1 MLGATQIPPPYVRCI
16 IEKTAKFV
24 CKHGLEIENRI
35 IASNV
40 KNARFNSENQHGVE
54 ANDDAATGA
63 QPDPLAQLM
72 TPPEEDYTVI
82 LPDGITDEDL
92 DTVNLTVRVVARK
105 GKSFLVELT
114 RGEINNYP
122 QSYSKNLIHSMFDCF
137 DALVDTSSAII
148 PGGDRIGVSLG
159 SHRPTVILK
168 LLCLVEKKR
177 TKGSQV
183 MQSDVNPHT
192 AGRAVGCRIVF
203 GRYSKLRL
211 SSVIAKFTL

>member
-24 CKHGLEIENRI
+24 CKHGLEI

-40 KNARFNSENQHGVE
+40 KNARFKFLSSSDPYHAFYKRKLYEYQAQNQHGVE

-82 LPDGITDEDL
+82 LPDGITVEDL

-148 PGGDRIGVSLG
+148 VKIACF
-159 SHRPTVILK
+159 ILFSFF
-168 LLCLVEKKR
+168 LLCL
-177 TKGSQV
+177 
-183 MQSDVNPHT
+183 
-192 AGRAVGCRIVF
+192 
-203 GRYSKLRL
+203 
-211 SSVIAKFTL
+211 SVTLGVILLFKM

>member
-40 KNARFNSENQHGVE
+40 KNARFKFLSSSDPYHAFYKRKLYEYQ
-54 ANDDAATGA
+54 A
-63 QPDPLAQLM
+63 QKINMESKLMTMLLQLM

-122 QSYSKNLIHSMFDCF
+122 QSYSKNLIHKESRLGACMS
-137 DALVDTSSAII
+137 VDPWQI
-148 PGGDRIGVSLG
+148 
-159 SHRPTVILK
+159 
-168 LLCLVEKKR
+168 
-177 TKGSQV
+177 
-183 MQSDVNPHT
+183 
-192 AGRAVGCRIVF
+192 
-203 GRYSKLRL
+203 
-211 SSVIAKFTL
+211 

>member
-1 MLGATQIPPPYVRCI
+1 MLGATQIPPPYVRCT

-40 KNARFNSENQHGVE
+40 KNARFKFLSSSDPYHAFYKHKLYAYQAQNQQGVE

-63 QPDPLAQLM
+63 QPGPLAQLM

-114 RGEINNYP
+114 RGEINNYH
-122 QSYSKNLIHSMFDCF
+122 QSYSKNLIYSMFDCF

-148 PGGDRIGVSLG
+148 VKIGCF
-159 SHRPTVILK
+159 ILFSFF
-168 LLCLVEKKR
+168 LLCL
-177 TKGSQV
+177 
-183 MQSDVNPHT
+183 
-192 AGRAVGCRIVF
+192 
-203 GRYSKLRL
+203 
-211 SSVIAKFTL
+211 SVTLGVILLFKM

>member
-1 MLGATQIPPPYVRCI
+1 KMLGATQIPPPYVRCI

-24 CKHGLEIENRI
+24 CKHG
-35 IASNV
+35 
-40 KNARFNSENQHGVE
+40 SENQHGVE

-148 PGGDRIGVSLG
+148 V
-159 SHRPTVILK
+159 K
-168 LLCLVEKKR
+168 
-177 TKGSQV
+177 
-183 MQSDVNPHT
+183 
-192 AGRAVGCRIVF
+192 
-203 GRYSKLRL
+203 
-211 SSVIAKFTL
+211 IACFTFSYCVYQ